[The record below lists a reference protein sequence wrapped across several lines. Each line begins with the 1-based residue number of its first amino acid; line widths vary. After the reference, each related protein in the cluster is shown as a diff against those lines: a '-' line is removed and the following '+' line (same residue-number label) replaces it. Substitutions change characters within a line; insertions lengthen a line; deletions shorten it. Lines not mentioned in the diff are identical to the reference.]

1 MKLRTVKRKVVELD
15 VIDVNSGQLQ
25 EVEIKGH
32 YGVFT
37 ELRVDKSTL
46 PKGVNCYEL
55 RHGEDDSYPA
65 AMEQNVRV
73 NYFGAVLMTDKMELG
88 EAGYVELTFDDF
100 GFTGEDLTMLEYRAN
115 YLEEPECFAGAEVL
129 VKFMGAC
136 DTPFELTEAEADKL
150 LGYMSGHDFLLGEKE
165 GKLFR
170 GDLSYQTDKIRW
182 SEDSIDDVINEVTE
196 WNYEMLKQAQAEM
209 ENPRDF
215 IDFANK
221 KASADTLAEDYEI
234 LDKLFDRTK
243 YGVEIE
249 ALAVTLADE
258 FIQNLQSKGGID
270 GAIQKMTEA
279 IAEGQDLLPEVSPE
293 LKQRSGKVR

>member
-1 MKLRTVKRKVVELD
+1 M
-15 VIDVNSGQLQ
+15 
-25 EVEIKGH
+25 
-32 YGVFT
+32 
-37 ELRVDKSTL
+37 
-46 PKGVNCYEL
+46 
-55 RHGEDDSYPA
+55 
-65 AMEQNVRV
+65 
-73 NYFGAVLMTDKMELG
+73 
-88 EAGYVELTFDDF
+88 
-100 GFTGEDLTMLEYRAN
+100 
-115 YLEEPECFAGAEVL
+115 
-129 VKFMGAC
+129 
-136 DTPFELTEAEADKL
+136 
-150 LGYMSGHDFLLGEKE
+150 
-165 GKLFR
+165 
-170 GDLSYQTDKIRW
+170 
-182 SEDSIDDVINEVTE
+182 
-196 WNYEMLKQAQAEM
+196 QAQAEM

-270 GAIQKMTEA
+270 GAIPKMTEA